1 MGSWPSRLQPKQK
14 VEYMQQ
20 RKILYFSVPFLVAI
34 LAGYVFVYENSP
46 FSEDWNKFLID
57 LADPLTA
64 LMAAIAVTAVLLS
77 YHKEDKPYPVWL
89 YFAIGMWAWVLAES
103 IWSFMD
109 FTTGEVPSV
118 GVPDVFW
125 LVGYGF
131 LTFALRNQYQLVYRT
146 EIKLWKILAIWL
158 GIMLTILVVLAVV
171 GNPLTLE
178 NFVNYFYPIIDFVLC
193 VAAIQLFMTFGAGK
207 LSWPWIGL
215 FVMGISDALYAWLNA
230 TGQYQVSSEAG
241 TWLSPF
247 ADTTYVAAY
256 SILAIGF
263 LMQYLLLRLGPE
275 EPARPG

>member
-14 VEYMQQ
+14 VEPMQQ
-20 RKILYFSVPFLVAI
+20 RKILYFSVPLLVAI
-34 LAGYVFVYENSP
+34 LAGYVFVYQNSP

-77 YHKEDKPYPVWL
+77 YRKEDKPYPVWL

-103 IWSFMD
+103 LWSFMD

-125 LVGYGF
+125 LVGYGI

-158 GIMLTILVVLAVV
+158 GIMLTVLAVLVVV

-178 NFVNYFYPIIDFVLC
+178 NFVNYFYPIIDFALC
-193 VAAIQLFMTFGAGK
+193 IAAIQLFMTFGAGK

-215 FVMGISDALYAWLNA
+215 FVMGISDAVYAWLNA

-247 ADTTYVAAY
+247 TDTTYVAAY
-256 SILAIGF
+256 LILAIGF
-263 LMQYLLLRLGPE
+263 LMQYLLLRLGPG
-275 EPARPG
+275 EPVRPG